1 MSVVVGNMRK
11 RLDELTL
18 ETMSSLKWMQESR
31 VTREQAQIFTRHFGL
46 FTRHS
51 RQCWANVVGNCP
63 IIKVRQFIV
72 SENLYEEEANEE
84 TSHFNVLIKM
94 GEALGLTQEQIF
106 NVDPLHTT
114 TVAFLAWETLT
125 KNRSWIE
132 AIAAK
137 LILER
142 SNEPH
147 CGNMSA
153 WFAQSW
159 SKQLGLSAEDLEFF
173 HLHVEADAIHGEM
186 SLQILEQYAD
196 TPDKVEAAVNAA
208 AQSLGAWKVML
219 DGIHT
224 EAYHKKGLDGGDS
237 LPKMAK
243 AGGK

>member
-1 MSVVVGNMRK
+1 MSVAAERSVVPGAMRR

-18 ETMSSLKWMQESR
+18 QTMSSLKWMQEPR
-31 VTREQAQIFTRHFGL
+31 VTREQAATFTRHFGL

-63 IIKVRQFIV
+63 IIKVRQFLV

-84 TSHFNVLIKM
+84 TSHFNVLIEM
-94 GEALGLTQEQIF
+94 GRALGLADKDIV
-106 NVDPLHTT
+106 NVEPLHTSN
-114 TVAFLAWETLT
+114 VAFLAWETLT

-132 AIAAK
+132 ALAAK

-153 WFAQSW
+153 WFADSW
-159 SKQLGLSAEDLEFF
+159 SKQLGLTAQQLNFF

-186 SLQILEQYAD
+186 SLQMLEEYAQ
-196 TPDKVEAAVNAA
+196 TPDKVEAAINAA
-208 AQSLGAWKVML
+208 ALSLQAWKVML
-219 DGIHT
+219 DGIHA
-224 EAYHKKGLDGGDS
+224 EAYKK
-237 LPKMAK
+237 K
-243 AGGK
+243 